1 MDDLNLK
8 IWQLHPSGCPVVPA
22 ERTLQ
27 GTANRGAVRWCGP
40 FTNANKSGWWLY
52 SPVDIDIV
60 WNGGKD
66 FDYTLHT
73 PYDDADRHL
82 IQFLAEE
89 HDREHMSDW
98 LGVDGRT
105 KFTWGLLEDGVVQ
118 IWTGCIF
125 SLPPDWG
132 LHLRSPINLPRQ
144 PFHIMEAVIEADWL
158 QYDVWLNLAFDRP
171 GETARLRREDWPPV
185 AQIVPV
191 RRDSYDARWSVDAET
206 INRNSDEGDRAFRF
220 FVEYNRKKFAGEG
233 TEPIPFSDPPA
244 TKDPATYFKERKR
257 MLGDRNP

>member
-1 MDDLNLK
+1 MSDLNLK
-8 IWQLHPSGCPVVPA
+8 IWRLHPSGCPVVPA

-73 PYDDADRHL
+73 PYDDTDRHL
-82 IQFLAEE
+82 VEFLADEE
-89 HDREHMSDW
+89 DREHMFRW
-98 LGVDGRT
+98 LGPAGRT

-125 SLPPDWG
+125 SLPSEWG
-132 LHLRSPINLPRQ
+132 LHLRSPVNLPRQ
-144 PFHIMEAVIEADWL
+144 PYYVMEAVIEADWL
-158 QYDVWLNLAFDRP
+158 QYDIWLNLAFDRP
-171 GETARLRREDWPPV
+171 GETARLRREGWPPI

-191 RRDSYDARWSVDAET
+191 RRESYDARWSLDEET
-206 INRNSDEGDRAFRF
+206 INRNSDEAERAFRF

-233 TEPIPFSDPPA
+233 TEPIAFSDPPA

-257 MLGDRNP
+257 IFGERKK